1 MDGGGVFQSR
11 SSLESAVQVDAC
23 PLFMFELQQRGKA
36 AGTEAATQQERRFS
50 PIGLQDIP
58 VESFAGTAISGT
70 GSVEKKVCLL
80 YTSDA
85 ADEL

>member
-1 MDGGGVFQSR
+1 MCGRRRRLSEPEQSR
-11 SSLESAVQVDAC
+11 IRCSVDAC

-70 GSVEKKVCLL
+70 GSVEKKVIANA
-80 YTSDA
+80 S
-85 ADEL
+85 